1 MAWNLG
7 GLLRWTD
14 GAPGKPEL
22 PRRNFRADIQAAAG
36 DPKVALLKGDA
47 FVRDESYF
55 SVRLVEMRLASAGN
69 YIANFL
75 PMCSCFLRYT
85 YGDAQR
91 EVPFTI
97 GYDLIRAQLERD
109 KASTGAR
116 TIEFHDV
123 YIVRNAPVKADGL
136 LMYTALCQV
145 VDTKFARSMLDLLAD
160 AAGTIGG
167 PAAGTVART
176 GVDMTKRLATLLGA
190 DGVHTRFGMYDGDA
204 LRTSG
209 YRVFAGAGEG
219 ALDASE
225 LAIEQGQ
232 LVRESTG
239 RKTPIDDADY
249 LVLAL
254 EQRATLLEPGALP
267 DSTLPFYETWVKVK
281 KSLIADGLEAADK
294 EYKKLIMDITGS
306 PALTETDSMALM
318 IAYRGQIEEWKKLK
332 SSVTS
337 LKGSD
342 APDITTVLD
351 TRAADRAA
359 RLSRSTRT
367 LVESA
372 SGLIRGRPSTRAAS
386 AEAALDDSALHA
398 KAALAHRTLATA
410 GASVGSA
417 RAELAGAALSTP
429 L

>member
-1 MAWNLG
+1 
-7 GLLRWTD
+7 
-14 GAPGKPEL
+14 
-22 PRRNFRADIQAAAG
+22 
-36 DPKVALLKGDA
+36 
-47 FVRDESYF
+47 
-55 SVRLVEMRLASAGN
+55 
-69 YIANFL
+69 
-75 PMCSCFLRYT
+75 
-85 YGDAQR
+85 
-91 EVPFTI
+91 
-97 GYDLIRAQLERD
+97 
-109 KASTGAR
+109 
-116 TIEFHDV
+116 
-123 YIVRNAPVKADGL
+123 VKADGL

-232 LVRESTG
+232 LVRENSG
-239 RKTPIDDADY
+239 AKTPIDDADY

-254 EQRATLLEPGALP
+254 EQRATLLEPGSLP
-267 DSTLPFYETWVKVK
+267 DSTLPFYGTWSKVK
-281 KSLIADGLEAADK
+281 KSLMAEGLEAADK
-294 EYKKLIMDITGS
+294 EYKKLIMEITGS

-318 IAYRGQIEEWKKLK
+318 VAYRAQIEEWKKLN

-337 LKGSD
+337 LRGAD

-359 RLSRSTRT
+359 PLSQSTRS

-372 SGLIRGRPSTRAAS
+372 SGLIRGRAGTRAAS
-386 AEAALDDSALHA
+386 ADAALDDSALNA
-398 KAALAHRTLATA
+398 KAALAHRMLATA
-410 GASVGSA
+410 GASLGSA